1 MRLTIGKPLKEE
13 DRTIDDL
20 DKHILQQMSR
30 GISSYD
36 DLSRECK
43 VTRSTVYRRV
53 ALLEKRGLI
62 RRITRTIVDY
72 EKLDIVTLCFA
83 CRINQAALKKT
94 FTTLKVH
101 RRVKLMWRT
110 YGDHNVIFIVFCEK
124 GSEGEIIGEI
134 RTILEK
140 CGTTDVSVSVGFM
153 WEKMDF
159 TPFSDDLQE
168 DKQLKLYYSEDERI
182 IRRSIVKD

>member
-1 MRLTIGKPLKEE
+1 MRLTNGKPLKEE

-30 GISSYD
+30 GISSYE

-53 ALLEKRGLI
+53 AQLEKEGFI
-62 RRITRTIVDY
+62 RRITRTVVDY

-83 CRINQAALKKT
+83 CRISQTTLKKASA
-94 FTTLKVH
+94 TLKVH
-101 RRVKLMWRT
+101 RRVKLLWKT

-124 GSEGEIIGEI
+124 GKEGEIISEI
-134 RTILEK
+134 KTILEK
-140 CGTTDVSVSVGFM
+140 CGAAEISVSVGFT

-159 TPFSDDLQE
+159 TPFSDELQE
-168 DKQLKLYYSEDERI
+168 DKQLKLYYSEEERI
-182 IRRSIVKD
+182 VRHSIAEN